1 MAESALSRFGRQ
13 MHNARKPVLVAAF
26 ASLLIS
32 LLLISQGN
40 SFIDGNSPPP
50 TIEAG
55 RALDLVDDELPVTS
69 ANSVSYIF
77 THDEM
82 VWSDEEF
89 QQAVAAALESLSE
102 LDLEIISI
110 STAYDAAEDPI
121 HLASH
126 VSRDGHTTAAYVRIG
141 GTDDEISESYEEIV
155 TAADNDVLDVLVTG
169 SLVISTD
176 FDTALKNDSIRAEI
190 IGIPLSLV
198 ILLFVFGTFTAAMLP
213 MAIALLMITLATAIS
228 FWMSDWWFFGLTQYS
243 VNMISLIGIA
253 VSIDYSLFM
262 ISRFREELDGGAEVE
277 DAVAK
282 MMDTA
287 GKAVLFSGA
296 TVAISLCS
304 MFYFTAT
311 HIPSMAMGGSLAV
324 AASLIYCLTVLPAML
339 SYIGPKIDSLR
350 VPLPGANTKSQFW
363 EKFSTTV
370 MKRPISWLV
379 PAMIVLLLLGSP
391 FLRVELN
398 AGGIEA
404 LPPDYE
410 SRIGYEVLVDEFPAY
425 TASTIPLVVVFDEQP
440 DWKAIAEELSSVCE
454 GIRGTTGV
462 ISIEHPLCY
471 PELFDTAIEEWPE
484 DTQSTW
490 YTTVSQTVAM
500 ISVATEYSSGTEDA
514 EQLIVDMRVHTT
526 ASSEEILVG
535 GWTSYEVDIKEHLTE
550 RIPAVLAFVIIVTM
564 VLIWMQVHS
573 VLVPIKAVLMNILSV
588 SASFGLVVL
597 VFQDGL
603 LAETLNFTPQ
613 PLDLIVPPLVF
624 GIAFGLSMDYEVLML
639 SRIHEA
645 WLETGD
651 NTRAVAEGLQA
662 SGSLITGAAAIMI
675 AVFSG
680 FIFADVLIIKSMGL
694 ALAVAV
700 FIDATIVRAIVV
712 PSAMRLMGRANWWAP
727 SFLSS
732 STE

>member
-13 MHNARKPVLVAAF
+13 MHNARKPVLTAAF
-26 ASLLIS
+26 ASLLLS

-55 RALDLVDDELPVTS
+55 RALDLVDEKLPVTS
-69 ANSVSYIF
+69 ANSVTYIF
-77 THDEM
+77 THEEMIWNDEGY
-82 VWSDEEF
+82 
-89 QQAVAAALESLSE
+89 QQAVATALEGLSE
-102 LDLEIISI
+102 LDIEILSI
-110 STAYDAAEDPI
+110 STAYDAAEDPV

-126 VSRDGHTTAAYVRIG
+126 VSRDGHTTAAYIRIG
-141 GTDDEISESYEEIV
+141 GSDEEISASFDDIII
-155 TAADNDVLDVLVTG
+155 AADNDVLDVLVTG

-213 MAIALLMITLATAIS
+213 MAIALLMITLSTAIS

-277 DAVAK
+277 DAIAK
-282 MMDTA
+282 MMETA

-304 MFYFTAT
+304 LFYFTAT

-324 AASLIYCLTVLPAML
+324 ATSLIYCLTVLPAML
-339 SYIGPKIDSLR
+339 SYIGPKIDSLK
-350 VPLPGANTKSQFW
+350 VPLPGANTKTQFW

-391 FLRVELN
+391 FLRAELN

-404 LPPDYE
+404 LPPDLE

-425 TASTIPLVVVFDEQP
+425 TASTIPLVVVFDNEQP
-440 DWKAIAEELSSVCE
+440 VWKTIAEDLEPVCE
-454 GIRGTTGV
+454 GIRATTGV

-471 PELFDTAIEEWPE
+471 PSLFDTSIEEWPE
-484 DTQSTW
+484 
-490 YTTVSQTVAM
+490 
-500 ISVATEYSSGTEDA
+500 
-514 EQLIVDMRVHTT
+514 
-526 ASSEEILVG
+526 
-535 GWTSYEVDIKEHLTE
+535 
-550 RIPAVLAFVIIVTM
+550 
-564 VLIWMQVHS
+564 
-573 VLVPIKAVLMNILSV
+573 
-588 SASFGLVVL
+588 
-597 VFQDGL
+597 
-603 LAETLNFTPQ
+603 
-613 PLDLIVPPLVF
+613 
-624 GIAFGLSMDYEVLML
+624 
-639 SRIHEA
+639 
-645 WLETGD
+645 
-651 NTRAVAEGLQA
+651 
-662 SGSLITGAAAIMI
+662 
-675 AVFSG
+675 
-680 FIFADVLIIKSMGL
+680 
-694 ALAVAV
+694 
-700 FIDATIVRAIVV
+700 
-712 PSAMRLMGRANWWAP
+712 
-727 SFLSS
+727 
-732 STE
+732 

>member
-26 ASLLIS
+26 TSLLIS

-324 AASLIYCLTVLPAML
+324 AASLIYCLTVLPALL

-425 TASTIPLVVVFDEQP
+425 TASTIPLVVVFDGQP

-662 SGSLITGAAAIMI
+662 SGSLITGAAAIML